1 MNVDFINQW
10 ITSTDKY
17 AVVVIV
23 LAIIFAGMAFFLFY
37 LSNQIK
43 KLK

>member
-10 ITSTDKY
+10 VISTDKY
-17 AVVVIV
+17 AVVIIV
-23 LAIIFAGMAFFLFY
+23 LAIIFTGVALSLFY

>member
-1 MNVDFINQW
+1 MNVDLINQW
-10 ITSTDKY
+10 VISTDKY
-17 AVVVIV
+17 AVVIIV
-23 LAIIFAGMAFFLFY
+23 LTIIFTGVALFLFY

>member
-1 MNVDFINQW
+1 MNVDIINQW
-10 ITSTDKY
+10 VISTDKY
-17 AVVVIV
+17 AVVIIV
-23 LAIIFAGMAFFLFY
+23 LTIIFTGVALFLFY

>member
-10 ITSTDKY
+10 VISTDKY
-17 AVVVIV
+17 AVVIIV
-23 LAIIFAGMAFFLFY
+23 LAIIFTGVALFLFY

>member
-1 MNVDFINQW
+1 MNEDLINQW
-10 ITSTDKY
+10 VASTDKY

-23 LAIIFAGMAFFLFY
+23 LTIIFTGLTFFLFY